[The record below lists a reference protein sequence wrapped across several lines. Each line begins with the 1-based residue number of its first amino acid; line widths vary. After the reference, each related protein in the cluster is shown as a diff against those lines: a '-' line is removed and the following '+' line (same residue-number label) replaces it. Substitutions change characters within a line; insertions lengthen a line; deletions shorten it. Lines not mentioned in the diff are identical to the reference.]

1 MDSITSNLAA
11 IVLVVAGVGLVIML
25 VLQALQIS
33 QLKER
38 LEMLTRGV
46 DGESLE
52 SVLGTHLETVHQV
65 GRDLDELTART
76 AVLESSARHH
86 FARMGLIRFN
96 PFPDTGGNQSF
107 ALALLDESDEGF
119 VVSSLHSRTGTR
131 IYAKGIVDGKADI
144 ALSSEE
150 TEAMDA
156 ARGRRPTRPVETP
169 ARFRG
174 GRATSQPVASLD
186 DGEDSVA
193 TQVATQVEPAE
204 VELTVAPEPA
214 KAPAPVSAS
223 TTASEPARTTAP
235 VKDIAPA
242 ATPDRRSGTAGETN
256 SRTANAKGQTKG
268 TEVAVEDP
276 SAPVVSERTGRK
288 PGRSTSAETT
298 SGSKTDTPG
307 L

>member
-1 MDSITSNLAA
+1 VDSITSNLAA
-11 IVLVVAGVGLVIML
+11 IVLVLAGVCLVVML

-52 SVLGTHLETVHQV
+52 SVLGAHLETVYQV

-76 AVLESSARHH
+76 AVLESSGRHH

-131 IYAKGIVDGKADI
+131 IYAKGIVAGKADI
-144 ALSSEE
+144 ALSTEE
-150 TEAMDA
+150 TDAMDA
-156 ARGRRPTRPVETP
+156 ARSRRPARPVETP
-169 ARFRG
+169 TRFRG
-174 GRATSQPVASLD
+174 GRSSSPTVASAD
-186 DGEDSVA
+186 DRDDSA
-193 TQVATQVEPAE
+193 AIEEAPAAEMEP
-204 VELTVAPEPA
+204 TVAPAPA
-214 KAPAPVSAS
+214 KAPALAQAPTRGA
-223 TTASEPARTTAP
+223 TPARTEAP
-235 VKDIAPA
+235 GKGAAPA
-242 ATPDRRSGTAGETN
+242 STPDRRSSAPTETN
-256 SRTANAKGQTKG
+256 SLTVNAKGQTKG

-288 PGRSTSAETT
+288 PGRSTSVETT

>member
-11 IVLVVAGVGLVIML
+11 IVLVLAGVGLVVML

-156 ARGRRPTRPVETP
+156 ARGRRPARPVETP

-174 GRATSQPVASLD
+174 GRGTSQPVASLD
-186 DGEDSVA
+186 AGEDSVA
-193 TQVATQVEPAE
+193 TEVEPAE

-214 KAPAPVSAS
+214 KAAAPVPAS
-223 TTASEPARTTAP
+223 TAASEPARTTAP

-242 ATPDRRSGTAGETN
+242 ATQDRRSGTAGETN